1 LFQEATTMMVQ
12 HWAKKT
18 EPKPFEK
25 RVVAAN
31 NVVEEFARFY
41 SSKNESGD
49 IAFNIQNKQI
59 KAHRCALSYI
69 SAELDALIA
78 TSSGVT
84 LDPKY
89 NRISDRAFE
98 ALLKYLYYNDIPSIK
113 LLYACQLHQFAIDFK
128 LQKLVSVL
136 EKQME
141 VLECDDRSAVFLL
154 EVAYTEME
162 HDKRLR
168 KLLRKKGIVHITD
181 NMDKIDFSP
190 VENMPAVIGTDIVLA
205 LQKVVKG
212 AWEVVGSAVKDGIKA
227 NPITSNFPGNG
238 STPAAKRLDNSEKSE
253 AGDPSERS
261 SEGLSKKDRSR
272 SKKKPSAHNTPT
284 GAKKEA
290 ADAKGKDKKE

>member
-1 LFQEATTMMVQ
+1 V
-12 HWAKKT
+12 
-18 EPKPFEK
+18 
-25 RVVAAN
+25 
-31 NVVEEFARFY
+31 
-41 SSKNESGD
+41 
-49 IAFNIQNKQI
+49 
-59 KAHRCALSYI
+59 
-69 SAELDALIA
+69 ELDALVAGA

-98 ALLKYLYYNDIPSIK
+98 ALLKYLYYNDIPAIK
-113 LLYACQLHQFAIDFK
+113 LLYACQLHQFAMDFK
-128 LQKLVSVL
+128 LLKVVSVL

-154 EVAYTEME
+154 EVAYTEMD

-205 LQKVVKG
+205 LQKAIQG
-212 AWEVVGSAVKDGIKA
+212 AWEVVGSAVKEGIKA
-227 NPITSNFPGNG
+227 TPITSNFPGTNG
-238 STPAAKRLDNSEKSE
+238 TPAKKLIDNSDKSE

-261 SEGLSKKDRSR
+261 SDGLSKKDRSR
-272 SKKKPSAHNTPT
+272 SKKKASAQNTPT
-284 GAKKEA
+284 SSKKDA
-290 ADAKGKDKKE
+290 AGQVKDKKE